1 MIAIV
6 RRLTDL
12 MTHLYLLFLA
22 PIVFV
27 VGCGNPNVKFD
38 MASLDDDAL
47 LDKMSD
53 IAFEKMDAADDDL
66 SAVEEPYR
74 TVAIIYAAQG
84 VIDNGGLVY
93 FFENDW
99 PRTPSY
105 SVYADAYE
113 RIGRL
118 EAAKAIRDA
127 AASFGIDSPE
137 TKIDARRQFIEK
149 HYNEDEFGVDGW
161 NDCVCGDEKVW
172 SDLANWIR
180 QHPSG

>member
-1 MIAIV
+1 MNRHFSLLLILIALV
-6 RRLTDL
+6 
-12 MTHLYLLFLA
+12 A
-22 PIVFV
+22 
-27 VGCGNPNVKFD
+27 GCENPETKID
-38 MASLDDDAL
+38 MALMDDDTL

-66 SAVEEPYR
+66 SNVEEPYR

-99 PRTPSY
+99 PRTPPY

-127 AASFGIDSPE
+127 AASFGIDTPE
-137 TKIDARRQFIEK
+137 KNIETRRQFIEQ
-149 HYNEDEFGVDGW
+149 HYNDDEVGVDGW
-161 NDCVCGDEKVW
+161 NDCICGDKKVW
-172 SDLANWIR
+172 SDLASWVR
-180 QHPSG
+180 KHPSG